1 MNTCI
6 ETLLSHRSI
15 RQFKQK
21 PIDENTLNTILFC
34 GQQASSSSFL
44 QCVSVIRVRQSEK
57 RDALVVCSGGQPYV
71 ASAAEFLV
79 FCVDFHRHA
88 VLFPDAK
95 LGMTEQT
102 LIGAVDCGIMAQN
115 CLIAAESCGLGGVYI
130 GGLRNQPR
138 AVSDI
143 LKLPYHVMP
152 LFGLCLGY
160 PDQSPEQKPRLPLSI
175 LVHDDEYQELDK
187 QVLAEYDAQMEDYY
201 VQRGANQKIT
211 TWSAQITKILEKEA
225 RPYMHDFIQSKGF
238 SLK

>member
-15 RQFKQK
+15 RQFTQT
-21 PIDENTLNTILFC
+21 PINDETLNTILSC

-44 QCVSVIRVRQSEK
+44 QCVSVIRVRQAEK
-57 RDALVVCSGGQPYV
+57 RAALVVCAGGQDYV

-79 FCVDFHRHA
+79 FCVDFHRHS

-102 LIGAVDCGIMAQN
+102 IIGAVDCGIMAQN

-130 GGLRNQPR
+130 GGLRNQPE

-143 LKLPYHVMP
+143 LNLPHHVLP

-160 PDQSPEQKPRLPLSI
+160 PAQSPEKKPRLPLSI
-175 LVHDDEYQELDK
+175 LVHEDEYQVFDEAKL
-187 QVLAEYDAQMEDYY
+187 VEYDAQMADYY
-201 VQRGANQKIT
+201 VQRGSNQKST
-211 TWSAQITKILEKEA
+211 TWSAQIMTILQKEA
-225 RPYMHDFIQSKGF
+225 RPYMRRFIQSKGF